1 MKYITI
7 DGLSGAG
14 KSTQA
19 RCIEER
25 LGWVE
30 LNRENF
36 RSAVS
41 QTWDMGVIASNLQVE
56 DDEHVN
62 THFGGRVSQFAHV
75 ISNIAVLRQAI
86 DSQKWNFVIGD
97 HFWSLLTHCYLHPDD
112 GNVNQLLQIFIATFS
127 DKLPVASFF
136 LRTDPNS
143 RNVRILHRNANVDGY
158 FSIGDVEV
166 NASHNRDDADLIR
179 YAQWLQTQVDVVP
192 IYIIDNTNV
201 SIEDVT
207 NQILEK
213 I

>member
-30 LNRENF
+30 LNREEF
-36 RSAVS
+36 RTVNEMIWMLSGPKYELKVS
-41 QTWDMGVIASNLQVE
+41 HFAEVIN
-56 DDEHVN
+56 
-62 THFGGRVSQFAHV
+62 
-75 ISNIAVLRQAI
+75 NIAVLRRAVDTQT
-86 DSQKWNFVIGD
+86 DDFVVGD
-97 HFWSLLTHCYLHPDD
+97 HFWSLLWHCYLHPNN
-112 GNVNQLLQIFIATFS
+112 GNVNQLLEIFMAAFS

-136 LRTDPNS
+136 LGTDPNS
-143 RNVRILHRNANVDGY
+143 RNVRRLHRNANADEY
-158 FSIGDVEV
+158 FSIEAVEV

-179 YAQWLQTQVDVVP
+179 YAQWLQAQVDVVP
-192 IYIIDNTNV
+192 IYIIDNTDV

-213 I
+213 L